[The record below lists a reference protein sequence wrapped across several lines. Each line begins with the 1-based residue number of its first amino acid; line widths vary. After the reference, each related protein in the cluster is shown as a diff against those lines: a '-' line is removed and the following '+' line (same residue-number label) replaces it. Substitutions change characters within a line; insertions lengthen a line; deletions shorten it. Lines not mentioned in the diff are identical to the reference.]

1 VKDLRIVNRR
11 RARGAQLKS
20 TLSKP
25 RHTFIH
31 DTWTSTV
38 RNRPSSSCARTFSRL
53 RRGVVTGGTSE
64 SAWDGHRTLAVRN
77 IVEPSWVSGTYTTHP
92 RDVSLTAVIEARVGR
107 PAQSLTMCTS
117 TSLTHTRGLRLS
129 VDRLRQTQLLL
140 LRQQHRA
147 GVGGER
153 QRQRLG

>member
-1 VKDLRIVNRR
+1 MTDAVREGHNRNQPYPNRGTPSFMTRGPRPFITATVVKLCTDLF
-11 RARGAQLKS
+11 AA
-20 TLSKP
+20 T
-25 RHTFIH
+25 
-31 DTWTSTV
+31 TW
-38 RNRPSSSCARTFSRL
+38 RCPW
-53 RRGVVTGGTSE
+53 
-64 SAWDGHRTLAVRN
+64 WDQRRTLAVRN

-92 RDVSLTAVIEARVGR
+92 RDVRLTAVTEARVGR

-140 LRQQHRA
+140 RQQHRA